1 MVFLGQ
7 MPLSLIKRPLPYM
20 KKILL
25 TGINGQVG
33 HSLLQQLVNQNQYEV
48 VGLGRQH
55 LDFTQPD
62 QIRQVVREVKPD
74 LIINPAAYTAVDK
87 AESERDLAYAINA
100 TAVQVLA
107 EEASR
112 LKAGIIHF
120 STDYVYDG
128 KKPAWY
134 VETDAVNPV
143 SVYGASKLAGEKA
156 IRQVGLPHLILR
168 TSWVY
173 GSYGK
178 NFMKT
183 IIRLAQEREV
193 LRVVSDQHGAP
204 TSDVS
209 IAQAVIQLTTQ
220 WQPDN
225 LSQGGVYHLVNAG
238 ETSWCGFAEAIVTQ
252 YKSIANQHGWPV
264 LALKEIQ
271 PIGTEDYPT
280 PANRPANS
288 RLSAEKLAQQFGVSL
303 PKWNEALEHVM
314 SELAF

>member
-1 MVFLGQ
+1 
-7 MPLSLIKRPLPYM
+7 M

-33 HSLLQQLVNQNQYEV
+33 HALLQQLINQNQYGV

-55 LDFTQPD
+55 LDLTKPD

-112 LKAGIIHF
+112 LKSSIIHF

-128 KKPAWY
+128 EKPTWY

-143 SVYGASKLAGEKA
+143 SVYGASKLAGEEA

-204 TSDVS
+204 TADIS
-209 IAQAVIQLTTQ
+209 IAQAVMQLTRQ
-220 WQPDN
+220 WQPGN
-225 LSQGGVYHLVNAG
+225 LSQSGIYHLVNAG

-252 YKSIANQHGWPV
+252 YKAMATRYGWPV

-271 PIGTEDYPT
+271 PIGTVDYPT
-280 PANRPANS
+280 PAKRPANS
-288 RLSAEKLAQQFGVSL
+288 KLSTDKLTRAFGVSL
-303 PKWNEALEHVM
+303 PQWSDALNQVM
-314 SELAF
+314 GELDFKPNLT